1 MASIDIFG
9 IKQQIVAI
17 LKSDTSNLYDATP
30 SQGVKTKF
38 RIIEAG
44 APSKLNINQPPLPR
58 LWVTSDTL
66 IANVSQITTIG
77 SNASNG
83 QEYDVRI
90 NIVFV
95 VEAKSGPATEEDIDD
110 FTKLIIDKL
119 EANYD
124 LRDDGGAESTSKVDS
139 SQVITIQDLPAM
151 FKGDRVMGRVIKF
164 KCMVTA

>member
-17 LKSDTSNLYDATP
+17 LKSDTTNLYNASP

-44 APSKLNINQPPLPR
+44 EPSKLNINQPPLPR

-83 QEYDVRI
+83 QIYDLRI

-110 FTKLIIDKL
+110 FSKLIIDKI

-124 LRDDGGAESTSKVDS
+124 LRDDGGLESTRKADS
-139 SQVITIQDLPAM
+139 SQVISIQDLPAM

-164 KCMVTA
+164 KVMVTA

>member
-9 IKQQIVAI
+9 IKEQIVAI

-58 LWVTSDTL
+58 LWVTHDTL
-66 IANVSQITTIG
+66 IANVRHMASIV
-77 SNASNG
+77 SNASKG
-83 QEYDVRI
+83 QEYDLRI
-90 NIVFV
+90 NCIFV

-110 FTKLIIDKL
+110 FTKLIIDKI
-119 EANYD
+119 EGNYD
-124 LRDDGGAESTSKVDS
+124 LRDNGGAESTSKANS
-139 SQVITIQDLPAM
+139 SQVISIQDLPAM

-164 KCMVTA
+164 KIMVTA

>member
-9 IKQQIVAI
+9 IKEQIVAI
-17 LKSDTSNLYDATP
+17 LKSDTSNLFDATP

-58 LWVTSDTL
+58 MWVTHDTL
-66 IANVSQITTIG
+66 IANVSPITTYLA
-77 SNASNG
+77 NAAKG
-83 QEYDVRI
+83 QQYDLRI
-90 NIVFV
+90 NIIFV
-95 VEAKSGPATEEDIDD
+95 VEEKDGPDTEEGIDD
-110 FTKLIIDKL
+110 FTKLIIDKI

-124 LRDDGGAESTSKVDS
+124 LRDDGGAESTSKANS
-139 SQVITIQDLPAM
+139 SQVISIQDLPQM

-164 KCMVTA
+164 KVMVTA